1 MGGGIGF
8 VAASAAGDPRAH
20 AEEFASARIAEPTG
34 DRRVLHA
41 QAAAVTTFNV
51 VFAETTH
58 NNNMVAE

>member
-1 MGGGIGF
+1 MGIGF
-8 VAASAAGDPRAH
+8 AAASAAGDPRAY